1 MKKRN
6 SGMRRMLALLIVLVL
21 VVGVVPAPAMEGFGA
36 MIASA
41 AEYPE
46 LNNGYIRVTV
56 SEKTGGFGIRTVEGD
71 KVNKS
76 DNDKYLVFEYDEE
89 NTSFTSFRVTRE
101 GVTKEYIFGGKYRGS
116 SDVTVSETAGELTA
130 VWSVDDL
137 TFTQTL
143 SLANSGSTEHG
154 TVLISYAVENHGA
167 PAQVEC
173 RVLMDTAL
181 GYQDYAYYRVGSEY
195 LERETLLGEGGY
207 EKSFYAVTSPSD
219 PAIMAYT
226 INGSVDDR
234 ESEPYQV
241 IFAHWN
247 NLASAVFD
255 YTPDETMTFTNFNNP
270 EYLTSDSAF
279 ALYYDLGEVSVDG
292 KSAVAVN
299 YGVYSNESMT
309 EQDTVAVNVN
319 APDVIGYEKNADGSE
334 NQSAYEN
341 GGKFTVRT
349 HIKNISEKPY
359 TDIRIVVTTAGC
371 VQALD
376 QMGQEVETSLERP
389 YSMVITDVLPGEQ
402 LDIDWN
408 FQAIPQESGQ
418 YSRILFKVY
427 DISSGATLG
436 SGQIMQ
442 ENLLGEGSSY
452 LMCPGSVTKLPVL
465 KFTGASPDTVFT
477 SGIRNFHVTG
487 DNFSMLLDKSAYQL
501 RLSRVDG
508 ARIDGRESFAI
519 PADQFQID
527 DSANV
532 ISVILNDENPG
543 TLPEGRYQLTI
554 DYADPDKADLSGTA
568 LQFQV
573 SDDEKFRNDTYGFLA
588 VIEDAANGFVYSIRH
603 FLDEEAYWDYL
614 DSGSLDR
621 EDVLLELQGL
631 FSKQKTEDGS
641 IVYLGVSNNDSHNVM
656 TLNGALDIRSGT
668 CTVTELDG
676 SVKVDFDADIYTTGS
691 NTYVHS
697 GVAALTELEKG
708 TDFSLIP
715 YTEDGERSGITG
727 DPIAL
732 LWPSVGQAFQ
742 NIMGLL
748 FDFRYAELGVM
759 AHANAPSAR
768 GSQTRLVGFGAAKRM
783 P

>member
-1 MKKRN
+1 MIRITSIDDQAPELVPSYEVSIDPETGASVVTATFYPTDEDLFAEITALSADIQSRQEVVTDTDGRKITVTRYYHVFDRN
-6 SGMRRMLALLIVLVL
+6 GTYSFRYEDDLGNIGVAQAEVLGL
-21 VVGVVPAPAMEGFGA
+21 TTDPARV
-36 MIASA
+36 ISA
-41 AEYPE
+41 AWY
-46 LNNGYIRVTV
+46 G
-56 SEKTGGFGIRTVEGD
+56 
-71 KVNKS
+71 
-76 DNDKYLVFEYDEE
+76 
-89 NTSFTSFRVTRE
+89 TRQ
-101 GVTKEYIFGGKYRGS
+101 G
-116 SDVTVSETAGELTA
+116 
-130 VWSVDDL
+130 
-137 TFTQTL
+137 TF
-143 SLANSGSTEHG
+143 
-154 TVLISYAVENHGA
+154 
-167 PAQVEC
+167 
-173 RVLMDTAL
+173 
-181 GYQDYAYYRVGSEY
+181 
-195 LERETLLGEGGY
+195 
-207 EKSFYAVTSPSD
+207 
-219 PAIMAYT
+219 
-226 INGSVDDR
+226 
-234 ESEPYQV
+234 
-241 IFAHWN
+241 
-247 NLASAVFD
+247 
-255 YTPDETMTFTNFNNP
+255 
-270 EYLTSDSAF
+270 
-279 ALYYDLGEVSVDG
+279 
-292 KSAVAVN
+292 
-299 YGVYSNESMT
+299 SN
-309 EQDTVAVNVN
+309 
-319 APDVIGYEKNADGSE
+319 
-334 NQSAYEN
+334 
-341 GGKFTVRT
+341 
-349 HIKNISEKPY
+349 
-359 TDIRIVVTTAGC
+359 
-371 VQALD
+371 
-376 QMGQEVETSLERP
+376 
-389 YSMVITDVLPGEQ
+389 VLPGEQ

-603 FLDEEAYWDYL
+603 FLDEEAYWNYL

-656 TLNGALDIRSGT
+656 TLNGTLDIRSGT

-715 YTEDGERSGITG
+715 YSEDGERSGITG

-768 GSQTRLVGFGAAKRM
+768 GSQTRLVGFGAAKHM